1 MNWRLKLSNW
11 LSGGAIAKYRQ
22 QAETAKAQWQQLE
35 LDLENIKV
43 QLKKSQI
50 ELEQTKAE
58 LQIAKGF
65 QIELGQTQLQRQ
77 QIEAELKQCQQKLQ
91 QQQQEL
97 ERAQTQQQI
106 QQELTRSQDWLQ
118 QLQTKIEVVK
128 VERLP
133 IKDFEALWGFD
144 IGTPS
149 PQTEITAGLLAIKG
163 WVLGKR
169 AEAKLIKII
178 CQQQTLIETAVD
190 RPRKFVKQQYPEISA
205 ADSCGFETAFS
216 VVGIPTTTELEIQAI
231 LADESLIPLSK
242 ICLRAS
248 TNEQ

>member
-35 LDLENIKV
+35 LDLEKIQD
-43 QLKKSQI
+43 QLKQSQI
-50 ELEQTKAE
+50 ELEQTKAQ

-65 QIELGQTQLQRQ
+65 QVELGQTQWQLQQ
-77 QIEAELKQCQQKLQ
+77 TEVELKQCQEKCQ

-97 ERAQTQQQI
+97 ERSRSQLEQAK
-106 QQELTRSQDWLQ
+106 QELAGSRDWLQ
-118 QLQTKIEVVK
+118 QLQTRIEVVK

-133 IKDFEALWGFD
+133 IKDFETLWGFD

-149 PQTEITAGLLAIKG
+149 PQTEVNAGLLAIKG

-169 AEAKLIKII
+169 AEAKIIKIV
-178 CQQQTLIETAVD
+178 CQQQTLIETTVD
-190 RPRKFVKQQYPEISA
+190 RPRKFVQQQYPEIPA

-216 VVGIPTTTELEIQAI
+216 VAGMPANTELEVQAV
-231 LADESLIPLSK
+231 LADESLIPLSR
-242 ICLRAS
+242 IYLRRG
-248 TNEQ
+248 

>member
-35 LDLENIKV
+35 LDLENSKV
-43 QLKKSQI
+43 QLKQSHI

-58 LQIAKGF
+58 LQIAKSF
-65 QIELGQTQLQRQ
+65 QRELGKTQSQ
-77 QIEAELKQCQQKLQ
+77 LKQCQEKLQ

-97 ERAQTQQQI
+97 ERSPTQLEQTQK
-106 QQELTRSQDWLQ
+106 ELAASQDWLQ
-118 QLQTKIEVVK
+118 QLKTKIEVVEVK
-128 VERLP
+128 RLP

-144 IGTPS
+144 IGIPS
-149 PQTEITAGLLAIKG
+149 PQTELTAGLLTVKG

-169 AEAKLIKII
+169 AEAKIIKII
-178 CQQQTLIETAVD
+178 YQQETLIETTVN
-190 RPRKFVKQQYPEISA
+190 RPRKFVKQKYPEVPA

-216 VVGIPTTTELEIQAI
+216 VAGIPATTELEIQVV
-231 LADESLIPLSK
+231 LADESLIPLSI
-242 ICLRAS
+242 ICLKR
-248 TNEQ
+248 

>member
-11 LSGGAIAKYRQ
+11 LSGGAIEKYRR

-35 LDLENIKV
+35 LDLENIKA
-43 QLKKSQI
+43 QLKQCQI
-50 ELEQTKAE
+50 ELEQTKAQ
-58 LQIAKGF
+58 LQIGKGF
-65 QIELGQTQLQRQ
+65 QIELGQTQLKLQ
-77 QIEAELKQCQQKLQ
+77 QTEAELKQCQEKRQ

-97 ERAQTQQQI
+97 ERSQTQLEQA
-106 QQELTRSQDWLQ
+106 QQELAGSQDWLQ

-149 PQTEITAGLLAIKG
+149 PQTEVTAGLLAIKG

-178 CQQQTLIETAVD
+178 WQQHPLIETTVD
-190 RPRKFVKQQYPEISA
+190 RPRKFVKQQYPEIAA

-216 VVGIPTTTELEIQAI
+216 VAGMPATTELEVQAV
-231 LADESLIPLSK
+231 LADESSIPLSTIRLK
-242 ICLRAS
+242 R
-248 TNEQ
+248 